1 MTFLDS
7 SVIIHYLNDEADVV
21 EYVDEETTAPYFTS
35 TLCVYEVLM
44 GPVMSVEQTRLH
56 DERQRFAWVQA
67 LDLNEPIA
75 MEANRI
81 QDDLANTGEQMP
93 ARDVLI
99 AATARST
106 GDALLVADD
115 HFDAERLRSYLTV
128 TQLRTPDDG

>member
-7 SVIIHYLNDEADVV
+7 SVIIHYLNDAEDIVK
-21 EYVDEETTAPYFTS
+21 YVDEETTAPYHTS
-35 TLCVYEVLM
+35 SLCVYEVLM
-44 GPVMSVEQTRLH
+44 GPVKSVQQARLH

-67 LDLNEPIA
+67 LDLNEINA

-81 QDDLANTGEQMP
+81 QDDLTNTGEQMP

-106 GDALLVADD
+106 GDVLVVADD
-115 HFDAERLRSYLTV
+115 DFDAERLRPYLTI
-128 TQLRTPDDG
+128 TQLNTP